1 MTDDDN
7 YRGPRDASSFSF
19 DYPEATEATIAKG
32 IAGAAAKRR
41 AKQEARDEYWA
52 GSGNDLAAERRSALA
67 MNRTGALRGPVSV
80 DGVDHWWA
88 VCTCRWRSL
97 QVKDPELALREY
109 DAHPCSI
116 PVEDDAPARA
126 QAALNNHVKVERA
139 DGTFGMARRPPS
151 TLIPALAQ
159 ERTAADEQA
168 LAGVVEGR
176 DTSPAT
182 KQTEDEA
189 AERFALLELK

>member
-1 MTDDDN
+1 MTDDKPS
-7 YRGPRDASSFSF
+7 GPRDPSSYSWN
-19 DYPEATEATIAKG
+19 YSEATDESIAKG
-32 IAGAAAKRR
+32 IAGASAKRR
-41 AKQEARDEYWA
+41 ARQEARDEYWS
-52 GSGNDLAAERRSALA
+52 GSGTEFAAEYRLAQAL
-67 MNRTGALRGPVSV
+67 NRAGALRGPVSIE
-80 DGVDHWWA
+80 GVDHWWA
-88 VCTCRWRSL
+88 VCVCRWRSL
-97 QVKDPELALREY
+97 RVKDPELALREY

-116 PVEDDAPARA
+116 PVEDDAPMRA
-126 QAALNNHVKVERA
+126 QRDLNNHTLVERP
-139 DGTFGMARRPPS
+139 DGTFGMARRPAS